1 MMYWSWKYCTE
12 NSNPDVQNAMT
23 EEEQTEWHS
32 YVYTWL
38 PYRIYSPTSLRINYE
53 TINKLIDEGKTEIT
67 EEDAAGN
74 EEFWG
79 AWASYLNYKE
89 NPDDGVAWGTYF
101 SRLAPDGG
109 VANMI
114 KTVESADIIYDE
126 VYVTTPAMIS
136 RQSELNK
143 LRDNT
148 FLAIIMGESPVDY
161 FDTFVEQWKAQGG
174 DEISAEVNEWYQS
187 EK

>member
-1 MMYWSWKYCTE
+1 MTASRACNYLH
-12 NSNPDVQNAMT
+12 NAAAT
-23 EEEQTEWHS
+23 TYKKFLQFYAKRS
-32 YVYTWL
+32 C
-38 PYRIYSPTSLRINYE
+38 
-53 TINKLIDEGKTEIT
+53 KKQTEIT